1 MTSSSEFKQH
11 QQDETC
17 WQPFCQRL
25 PVSLSLRT
33 PSSVGVGQHCGRQF
47 RSSQYDKAERSPR
60 EETRGSTLQ
69 PLPRRT
75 NILHRCGVYDDGKP
89 AIKWYD
95 ATTHKSKARSPTDK
109 HERNYKL
116 TTTSM
121 TLQTFLGDAN
131 SDMSGPRI
139 IYTDSTDSITDLSEV
154 YLHKQSLTTR
164 SIIIIHGFQE
174 DTQAK
179 P

>member
-75 NILHRCGVYDDGKP
+75 NILHGCGVYDDSKP

-109 HERNYKL
+109 YERNYKL
-116 TTTSM
+116 ITSPGRRKLGYVW
-121 TLQTFLGDAN
+121 TQNHLHGLKRQYQGPVRGTPTQTVTN
-131 SDMSGPRI
+131 NQEHHHHPW
-139 IYTDSTDSITDLSEV
+139 LSRR
-154 YLHKQSLTTR
+154 YAS
-164 SIIIIHGFQE
+164 
-174 DTQAK
+174 
-179 P
+179 